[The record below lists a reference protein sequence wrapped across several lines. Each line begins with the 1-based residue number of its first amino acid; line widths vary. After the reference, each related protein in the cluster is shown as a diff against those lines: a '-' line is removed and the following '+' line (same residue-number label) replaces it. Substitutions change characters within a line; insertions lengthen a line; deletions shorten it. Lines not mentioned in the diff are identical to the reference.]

1 MFLISWEKNTLI
13 PYKDYTSNLVK
24 IFNNVLHYNISLSNT
39 RLRLFKEYITINKAT
54 TIQGIYN

>member
-39 RLRLFKEYITINKAT
+39 RLRLFKEYITINRAT
-54 TIQGIYN
+54 AI